1 MGPKHQS
8 GRVASVIAAMAVF
21 ASVVMTASPAA
32 AAEVLYDEITPGTY
46 TAPAYNQPM
55 RQITMAAVS
64 INVTAGQITY
74 VSGYLTFANPTVVTL
89 VDSSVQ
95 CLNGGASAG
104 KVVHGENIFPSSY
117 NAQHAASVTGRL
129 LATSSTTGVLSC
141 TLYAFV
147 RSLGVNASTFSIT
160 GGHLQIG
167 RRSVPG
173 GVQAASTERLARV
186 GSPVWTPY
194 ITGSASLPGY
204 TGLWRAPTGTTTL
217 NVISNVSLT
226 VCKRNGDKFGCPGA
240 DGTSGASVRTTIF
253 VTQFNSNG
261 TVCRQTTDP
270 KTAVISDAQH
280 HDVAYHQI
288 PSVAVLTSGS
298 CVPVFS
304 IYMRL
309 DVLSGRP
316 VATHNAAS
324 AGAMG
329 LVFVLPT

>member
-1 MGPKHQS
+1 MRLRHRT
-8 GRVASVIAAMAVF
+8 GRTVSVIAAMAVF
-21 ASVVMTASPAA
+21 SGIVLTASPAA
-32 AAEVLYDEITPGTY
+32 AEVTYDAITPGTY

-55 RQITMAAVS
+55 RTITMA
-64 INVTAGQITY
+64 NVNIDVAAGQRTY

-89 VDSSVQ
+89 VDSGVQ
-95 CLNGGASAG
+95 CVNGGVSAG
-104 KVVHGENIFPSSY
+104 RVVHGENVFPSSY
-117 NAQHAASVTGRL
+117 NQQHAVSVTARL

-141 TLYAFV
+141 TLYAYV

-173 GVQAASTERLARV
+173 GVQAASTEQLART

-194 ITGSASLPGY
+194 IRGSASVPGY
-204 TGLWRAPTGTTTL
+204 TGLWRAPSGTTSL

-226 VCKRNGDKFGCPGA
+226 VCKRNGDQYGCPGA

-253 VTQFNSNG
+253 VTQFNSDG
-261 TVCRQTTDP
+261 TVCRQTSDP
-270 KTAVISDAQH
+270 KTASISDAQH
-280 HDVAYHQI
+280 HDVAYHHL
-288 PSVAVLTSGS
+288 PSVAVATSGL

-309 DVLSGRP
+309 EVLSGRP
-316 VATHNAAS
+316 VVTHHAAP
-324 AGAMG
+324 AGEMG
-329 LVFVLPT
+329 LVFVLPQ